1 MMSTPPPADQHLPK
15 PYWAKIYPVERG
27 PEFTPE
33 PADMIPSPPDSA
45 ATLTAPTVPGR
56 VRQFVDLT
64 QEEFDAFSRWKVDA
78 ALDLGWARVT
88 AQDVLRA
95 AVQML
100 LSDSKTE
107 RRVFK
112 KIADN
117 GKDTY

>member
-1 MMSTPPPADQHLPK
+1 MSTSPPDDQHLPK
-15 PYWAKIYPVERG
+15 PYWAKIYPVGQG
-27 PEFTPE
+27 PEITPE
-33 PADMIPSPPDSA
+33 QGDMIPSPPGPA
-45 ATLTAPTVPGR
+45 AMVAPPTIHGR
-56 VRQFVDLT
+56 VRQCVDLT

-100 LSDSKTE
+100 LSDRKTE
-107 RRVFK
+107 RRVFT

-117 GKDTY
+117 GRDTY